1 MICCR
6 ECVKELKESDEKESY
21 PWVFVNGHI
30 YCRSCA
36 DKP

>member
-1 MICCR
+1 MNCDKCN
-6 ECVKELKESDEKESY
+6 KELVEPEELEPY

>member
-1 MICCR
+1 MLCD
-6 ECVKELKESDEKESY
+6 ECKKVLEEPEEDESY